1 MIGSNRASIL
11 WIIGIVIVI
20 NLLAQDFFFRI
31 DTTEDKTYTL
41 GKATK
46 DILKNLEEP
55 ITVTAYFT
63 EGLPPQYGKTLT
75 DFQDLLKEYSTR
87 SQGMVNFEFINP
99 NESPE
104 SEQEAAQNGISPLL
118 INAREK
124 DEVIQKR
131 AFMGAVLKSGEAQ
144 EIIPF
149 IQPEGAMEYELTTSI
164 KKLSVLDKPTIG
176 LVQGNGEPGIEEIGP
191 MYQAL
196 SILYEIENID
206 LNEEI
211 PARHKTVLFL
221 NPQDSMNGVALS
233 NLDNYLGNGG
243 NLCLA
248 FNSVEGNFQTV
259 QGEAKNTGLQEWLR
273 PKGIDIPNSFV
284 LDANCGS
291 ISVQQRQGFFNM
303 TSQVQ
308 FPFIPLINKFEEH
321 PITKGVD
328 QVVFP
333 FASPMTYNETD
344 PAFSFTPL
352 VTSSSKSSI
361 QTLPVYF
368 DVQRKWR
375 DSDFP
380 MGAQTIAG
388 ILEGDYGNTGI
399 PSKMIIFSDGDF
411 AQQGGSNNSNSDNYN
426 LIVNSVD
433 WLSDD
438 TGLIDLRTKGV
449 SSRPID
455 DLEEGRKSFL
465 KWLNFLLPLALV
477 AGLGIYRTQRSR
489 SIRNR
494 RLRENYA

>member
-1 MIGSNRASIL
+1 MLAANRASIL
-11 WIIGIVIVI
+11 WIIGILIVL
-20 NLLAQDFFFRI
+20 NLLARDFFFRI
-31 DTTEDKTYTL
+31 DTTEDQTYTL

-75 DFQDLLKEYSTR
+75 DFKDLLKEYSTR
-87 SQGMVNFEFINP
+87 SKGMVNFEFKNP
-99 NESPE
+99 NENPE

-131 AFMGAVLKSGEAQ
+131 AFMGAVLKSGESQ

-149 IQPEGAMEYELTTSI
+149 VQPGGAMEYELTTSI

-176 LVQGNGEPGIEEIGP
+176 LVQGNGEPGLQDIGP

-196 SILYEIENID
+196 SILYEIENVN
-206 LNEEI
+206 LTEEI
-211 PARHKTVLFL
+211 PSRHKTVLFL
-221 NPQDSMNGVALS
+221 NPQDSLS
-233 NLDNYLGNGG
+233 SSSLNRLDQYLNNGG
-243 NLCLA
+243 NICLA

-259 QGEAKNTGLQEWLR
+259 QGEAKNTGLQEWLTT
-273 PKGIDIPNSFV
+273 KGIDIPNSFI
-284 LDANCGS
+284 LDASCGA
-291 ISVQQRQGFFNM
+291 ISVQQQQGFFNM

-308 FPFIPLINKFEEH
+308 FPYIPLIKKFDEH
-321 PITKGVD
+321 PITKGVE
-328 QVVFP
+328 QVTFP
-333 FASPMTYNETD
+333 FASPINYTPSD
-344 PAFSFTPL
+344 PTLSFTPL
-352 VTSSSKSSI
+352 VTSSERSAI

-368 DVQRKWR
+368 DVQRKWNNN
-375 DSDFP
+375 DFP
-380 MGAQTIAG
+380 LGPQTIAG
-388 ILEGDYGNTGI
+388 ILEGDFGATGTS
-399 PSKMIIFSDGDF
+399 SKMVIFSDGDF
-411 AQQGGSNNSNSDNYN
+411 AQQGGSGNSNADNYN

-455 DLEEGRKSFL
+455 DLEDGRKSFL

-477 AGLGIYRTQRSR
+477 AILGIYRTQRSR

-494 RLRENYA
+494 RLQENYS